1 MPTPPMPAL
10 DPIVEAQIA
19 RSLARYA
26 GLVTPEMMAT
36 LREVLEDALTTHPVA
51 LKLVDSLRERAVPD
65 ASGAVP
71 KAGSERGEGG
81 EGGEGSEGGS
91 VRREASAGGDQ
102 GAR

>member
-1 MPTPPMPAL
+1 MPSVPKPVL

-65 ASGAVP
+65 ASGTVP
-71 KAGSERGEGG
+71 KPGVDDATPARDAKSGSGKGTP
-81 EGGEGSEGGS
+81 
-91 VRREASAGGDQ
+91 
-102 GAR
+102 